1 MNIVIKIDIPIFFS
15 LSVIYSYSM
24 NILSLTIYSNIK
36 INNES
41 IYIFIN
47 DSFFYYQKVSERQIL
62 LLLDLSEVLS
72 DEKKLILISHK
83 YVLLF
88 DKKMLNK
95 YIYLYIYI
103 L

>member
-1 MNIVIKIDIPIFFS
+1 
-15 LSVIYSYSM
+15 M
-24 NILSLTIYSNIK
+24 NILSLTIYSNIQ
-36 INNES
+36 INNEY

-47 DSFFYYQKVSERQIL
+47 DSFFYCQKVSERQIL
-62 LLLDLSEVLS
+62 LLLDLNKVLS
-72 DEKKLILISHK
+72 DKKKLILISYK

-103 L
+103 LWKKIILINSY